1 MTNTLTRRL
10 ILIACFVIASTS
22 TYAQNVT
29 AKDDEFSGK
38 RTVTMSAQRL
48 TPTLT
53 LTLKRVVDTT
63 RRTSFYETDLAFAEA
78 VFRSTTGKRE
88 YGAPHDG
95 YELNFLVDGE
105 RVQGGRTGSDV
116 RDDMSETGYE
126 SIYGMIPIQSL
137 EKIARGRKVQMKLH
151 ETVVTLD
158 AQTIV
163 AIKEFIAA
171 MKR

>member
-1 MTNTLTRRL
+1 MTNTPTRRL

-53 LTLKRVVDTT
+53 LTLKRLVDTT
-63 RRTSFYETDLAFAEA
+63 RRTSFYETDLAFVQVE
-78 VFRSTTGKRE
+78 FISTTGKRE
-88 YGAPHDG
+88 YGAKQGALDG

-105 RVQGGRTGSDV
+105 RVSGRV
-116 RDDMSETGYE
+116 RM
-126 SIYGMIPIQSL
+126 L
-137 EKIARGRKVQMKLH
+137 EPTRWKKISVKSSSASFPSMRWRRLQVRVKY
-151 ETVVTLD
+151 
-158 AQTIV
+158 
-163 AIKEFIAA
+163 
-171 MKR
+171 R